1 MAASHLLDERE
12 DDKPS
17 GGYHV
22 MVTIEDRPRPQ
33 ATPTGRTRPSM
44 VTPSGDQVDDKSDNS
59 KPTRLARSFRKA
71 LRKNQ
76 DYIRIIVPK
85 SSGSRLPS
93 EWWKTGIA
101 FIWAGFNL
109 ILTTVMITVVHER
122 VPDKSVSP
130 PLPDKFFDYV
140 PRVEWAF
147 SVTEVNGMI
156 LVALWFIQWLF
167 LKHRPRP
174 QATPTGRTR
183 PSMVTPSGDQVDD
196 KSDNSKPTRLARS
209 FRKALRKNQD
219 YIRIIVPKSSGS
231 RLPSEWWKTGIAFI
245 WAGFNLILT
254 TVMIT
259 VVHERVPDKSVSP
272 PLPDKFFDYV
282 PRVEWAFSVT
292 EVNGM
297 ILVALWFIQWLFL
310 KHSSLYGDSHS
321 KIERVL
327 QLVSGGGLSITGSH
341 LMCGDFLYSGH
352 TVMLTLTFLFIQE
365 YSPRSLLWR
374 CYHVICWL
382 LSAVGVVCILIAH
395 EHYSVDVVV
404 AYFIT
409 SRLFYWYHT
418 IANNQAL
425 RGSPHNYLNRMWWSR
440 VFSFLEKNVKT
451 TVPCTFSWPLSLPS
465 ACFKNPCMSYSIVQ
479 SARDE

>member
-12 DDKPS
+12 DDRPN

-22 MVTIEDRPRPQ
+22 MVTMDD
-33 ATPTGRTRPSM
+33 RTRPSM
-44 VTPSGDQVDDKSDNS
+44 ATASGDQADDKPDSS
-59 KPTRLARSFRKA
+59 KPARLVRGFRKA

-76 DYIRIIVPK
+76 DYVRITIPK
-85 SSGSRLPS
+85 SSSSHLPS

-109 ILTTVMITVVHER
+109 VLTTVMITVVHER
-122 VPDKSVSP
+122 VPDKSISP

-167 LKHRPRP
+167 LKHR
-174 QATPTGRTR
+174 AIVGRRFFFLQGMLYLYRMVTMYVTTLPV
-183 PSMVTPSGDQVDD
+183 PSMHMTC
-196 KSDNSKPTRLARS
+196 A
-209 FRKALRKNQD
+209 
-219 YIRIIVPKSSGS
+219 PK
-231 RLPSEWWKTGIAFI
+231 
-245 WAGFNLILT
+245 
-254 TVMIT
+254 
-259 VVHERVPDKSVSP
+259 
-272 PLPDKFFDYV
+272 
-282 PRVEWAFSVT
+282 
-292 EVNGM
+292 
-297 ILVALWFIQWLFL
+297 
-310 KHSSLYGDSHS
+310 LYSDSHG
-321 KIERVL
+321 KIKRVL

-352 TVMLTLTFLFIQE
+352 TVMLTSPSSSFRNVN
-365 YSPRSLLWR
+365 SPRSRLWR
-374 CYHVICWL
+374 CYHALCWL
-382 LSAVGVVCILIAH
+382 LSAVGVVFILMAH

-418 IANNQAL
+418 MANNQAL
-425 RGSPHNYLNRMWWSR
+425 RDSPHNYLSRTWWNH
-440 VFSFLEKNVKT
+440 VFNFLEKNVKT

-465 ACFKNPCMSYSIVQ
+465 ACFKNPCKSYSIVQ

>member
-1 MAASHLLDERE
+1 MAASQLLDEQ
-12 DDKPS
+12 DDVDN
-17 GGYHV
+17 GDFHV
-22 MVTIEDRPRPQ
+22 MVMVEDRTCPQ
-33 ATPTGRTRPSM
+33 IGRTHPSPD
-44 VTPSGDQVDDKSDNS
+44 TPSSGQVADKPIDS
-59 KPTRLARSFRKA
+59 KPKRLARGFRKA

-76 DYIRIIVPK
+76 DYIRIAIPK
-85 SSGSRLPS
+85 SSISQLPS

-109 ILTTVMITVVHER
+109 ILTTVMITIIHER

-140 PRVEWAF
+140 PRMEWAF

-167 LKHRPRP
+167 LKHR
-174 QATPTGRTR
+174 AIVGRRFFFLQGMLYLYRMVTMYITTLPV
-183 PSMVTPSGDQVDD
+183 PSMHMDC
-196 KSDNSKPTRLARS
+196 A
-209 FRKALRKNQD
+209 
-219 YIRIIVPKSSGS
+219 PK
-231 RLPSEWWKTGIAFI
+231 
-245 WAGFNLILT
+245 
-254 TVMIT
+254 
-259 VVHERVPDKSVSP
+259 
-272 PLPDKFFDYV
+272 
-282 PRVEWAFSVT
+282 
-292 EVNGM
+292 
-297 ILVALWFIQWLFL
+297 
-310 KHSSLYGDSHS
+310 LYGDSHG
-321 KIERVL
+321 KIKRVL

-365 YSPRSLLWR
+365 YSPRSLFWR

-418 IANNQAL
+418 MANNQAL
-425 RGSPHNYLNRMWWSR
+425 RGSPHNYLNRTWWNL
-440 VFSFLEKNVKT
+440 VFNFLEKNIKT
-451 TVPCTFSWPLSLPS
+451 TVPCTFSWPVTLPS
-465 ACFKNPCMSYSIVQ
+465 ACFKNPCKSYSKVQ
-479 SARDE
+479 STRDE

>member
-12 DDKPS
+12 DDGPN

-22 MVTIEDRPRPQ
+22 TVTIENRPRPQ
-33 ATPTGRTRPSM
+33 ATPTGRTRPSALA
-44 VTPSGDQVDDKSDNS
+44 SSRDEVDLQSERS
-59 KPTRLARSFRKA
+59 KPARLVRGFRKA

-76 DYIRIIVPK
+76 DYVRIAVPE

-93 EWWKTGIA
+93 EWWKTGVA

-109 ILTTVMITVVHER
+109 VLTTVMITVVHER

-140 PRVEWAF
+140 PRMEWAF

-156 LVALWFIQWLF
+156 LVALWFVQWLF
-167 LKHRPRP
+167 LKHR
-174 QATPTGRTR
+174 AIVGRRFFFLQGTLYMYR
-183 PSMVTPSGDQVDD
+183 MVTMYITTLPVPSMHMDC
-196 KSDNSKPTRLARS
+196 A
-209 FRKALRKNQD
+209 
-219 YIRIIVPKSSGS
+219 PK
-231 RLPSEWWKTGIAFI
+231 
-245 WAGFNLILT
+245 
-254 TVMIT
+254 
-259 VVHERVPDKSVSP
+259 
-272 PLPDKFFDYV
+272 
-282 PRVEWAFSVT
+282 
-292 EVNGM
+292 
-297 ILVALWFIQWLFL
+297 
-310 KHSSLYGDSHS
+310 LYGDSHG
-321 KIERVL
+321 KMKRVL

-365 YSPRSLLWR
+365 YSPRSRLWR
-374 CYHVICWL
+374 CYHALCWL
-382 LSAVGVVCILIAH
+382 LSAVGVVCILVAH

-418 IANNQAL
+418 MANNQAL
-425 RGSPHNYLNRMWWSR
+425 RGSPRNYLSRTWWSHA
-440 VFSFLEKNVKT
+440 FHFLEKNVKT
-451 TVPCTFSWPLSLPS
+451 PVPCTFSWPLAFPA
-465 ACFKNPCMSYSIVQ
+465 ACFKNPCKSYSMVQ

>member
-12 DDKPS
+12 DDRPS

-44 VTPSGDQVDDKSDNS
+44 VTPSGDQVDDKSDDS

-76 DYIRIIVPK
+76 DYVRIIVPK

-109 ILTTVMITVVHER
+109 VLTTVMITVVHER

-167 LKHRPRP
+167 LKHR
-174 QATPTGRTR
+174 AIVGRRFFFLQGMLYLYRMVTMYITTLPV
-183 PSMVTPSGDQVDD
+183 PSMHMDC
-196 KSDNSKPTRLARS
+196 A
-209 FRKALRKNQD
+209 
-219 YIRIIVPKSSGS
+219 PK
-231 RLPSEWWKTGIAFI
+231 
-245 WAGFNLILT
+245 
-254 TVMIT
+254 
-259 VVHERVPDKSVSP
+259 
-272 PLPDKFFDYV
+272 
-282 PRVEWAFSVT
+282 
-292 EVNGM
+292 
-297 ILVALWFIQWLFL
+297 
-310 KHSSLYGDSHS
+310 LYGDSHG

-465 ACFKNPCMSYSIVQ
+465 ACFKNPCKSYSIVQ

>member
-12 DDKPS
+12 DDGPN

-22 MVTIEDRPRPQ
+22 MVTIEDRRRPQ
-33 ATPTGRTRPSM
+33 TTPTGRPHPSSVM
-44 VTPSGDQVDDKSDNS
+44 SSGDQVDDKPDDS
-59 KPTRLARSFRKA
+59 KPTRFSRGFRKA

-76 DYIRIIVPK
+76 DYIRIPVPR
-85 SSGSRLPS
+85 SSRSRLPS

-101 FIWAGFNL
+101 FIWAAFNL
-109 ILTTVMITVVHER
+109 VLTTVMITVVHER

-167 LKHRPRP
+167 LKHR
-174 QATPTGRTR
+174 AIVGRRFFFLQGMLYMYRMVTMYVTTLPV
-183 PSMVTPSGDQVDD
+183 PSMHMHC
-196 KSDNSKPTRLARS
+196 A
-209 FRKALRKNQD
+209 
-219 YIRIIVPKSSGS
+219 PK
-231 RLPSEWWKTGIAFI
+231 
-245 WAGFNLILT
+245 
-254 TVMIT
+254 
-259 VVHERVPDKSVSP
+259 
-272 PLPDKFFDYV
+272 
-282 PRVEWAFSVT
+282 
-292 EVNGM
+292 
-297 ILVALWFIQWLFL
+297 
-310 KHSSLYGDSHS
+310 LYSDSHG
-321 KIERVL
+321 KIKRVL

-374 CYHVICWL
+374 CYHVICWF
-382 LSAVGVVCILIAH
+382 LSAVGVLFILMAH
-395 EHYSVDVVV
+395 EHYSLDVVV

-418 IANNQAL
+418 MANQQAL
-425 RGSPHNYLNRMWWSR
+425 RGSPHNHLNRIWWSR
-440 VFSFLEKNVKT
+440 VFNFLEKNVKT

-465 ACFKNPCMSYSIVQ
+465 VCFKNPCKSYSIVQ

>member
-167 LKHRPRP
+167 LKH
-174 QATPTGRTR
+174 
-183 PSMVTPSGDQVDD
+183 S
-196 KSDNSKPTRLARS
+196 
-209 FRKALRKNQD
+209 
-219 YIRIIVPKSSGS
+219 
-231 RLPSEWWKTGIAFI
+231 
-245 WAGFNLILT
+245 
-254 TVMIT
+254 
-259 VVHERVPDKSVSP
+259 
-272 PLPDKFFDYV
+272 
-282 PRVEWAFSVT
+282 AFS
-292 EVNGM
+292 
-297 ILVALWFIQWLFL
+297 I
-310 KHSSLYGDSHS
+310 SLYGDSHS

>member
-12 DDKPS
+12 DDRPN

-22 MVTIEDRPRPQ
+22 MVMIEDRPRPQ
-33 ATPTGRTRPSM
+33 ATPTGQTRPSM
-44 VTPSGDQVDDKSDNS
+44 ATPSGDQVDNKSDDS
-59 KPTRLARSFRKA
+59 KSRRLARSLRKA
-71 LRKNQ
+71 LRKKQ
-76 DYIRIIVPK
+76 DYVRIIGLK
-85 SSGSRLPS
+85 SSGPQLPS

-109 ILTTVMITVVHER
+109 VLTTVMITVVHER

-147 SVTEVNGMI
+147 SVTEVNGII

-167 LKHRPRP
+167 LKHR
-174 QATPTGRTR
+174 AIVGRRFFFLQGMLYLYRMVTMYITTLPV
-183 PSMVTPSGDQVDD
+183 PSMHMDC
-196 KSDNSKPTRLARS
+196 A
-209 FRKALRKNQD
+209 
-219 YIRIIVPKSSGS
+219 PK
-231 RLPSEWWKTGIAFI
+231 
-245 WAGFNLILT
+245 
-254 TVMIT
+254 
-259 VVHERVPDKSVSP
+259 
-272 PLPDKFFDYV
+272 
-282 PRVEWAFSVT
+282 
-292 EVNGM
+292 
-297 ILVALWFIQWLFL
+297 
-310 KHSSLYGDSHS
+310 LYGDSHG
-321 KIERVL
+321 KIKRVL

-365 YSPRSLLWR
+365 YSPRSLMWR
-374 CYHVICWL
+374 CYLVICWL
-382 LSAVGVVCILIAH
+382 LSAVGVVCILVAH

-418 IANNQAL
+418 MANNQAL
-425 RGSPHNYLNRMWWSR
+425 RGSPHNYLNRTWWSR
-440 VFSFLEKNVKT
+440 VFDFLEKNVKT

-465 ACFKNPCMSYSIVQ
+465 PCFENPCKSYSMVQ

>member
-1 MAASHLLDERE
+1 MAASHLLDEQE
-12 DDKPS
+12 DDRPN

-33 ATPTGRTRPSM
+33 DTPTGRTHPSM
-44 VTPSGDQVDDKSDNS
+44 VTSSGDQVDKSDDS
-59 KPTRLARSFRKA
+59 KQTRLARSFRKA

-76 DYIRIIVPK
+76 DYVCITVPK

-109 ILTTVMITVVHER
+109 VLTTVMITVVHER

-167 LKHRPRP
+167 LKHR
-174 QATPTGRTR
+174 AIVGRRFFFLQGLLYLYRMVTMYITTLPV
-183 PSMVTPSGDQVDD
+183 PSMHMEC
-196 KSDNSKPTRLARS
+196 A
-209 FRKALRKNQD
+209 
-219 YIRIIVPKSSGS
+219 PK
-231 RLPSEWWKTGIAFI
+231 
-245 WAGFNLILT
+245 
-254 TVMIT
+254 
-259 VVHERVPDKSVSP
+259 
-272 PLPDKFFDYV
+272 
-282 PRVEWAFSVT
+282 
-292 EVNGM
+292 
-297 ILVALWFIQWLFL
+297 
-310 KHSSLYGDSHS
+310 LYGDSHS
-321 KIERVL
+321 KISRVY

-365 YSPRSLLWR
+365 YSPRSWLWR
-374 CYHVICWL
+374 CYHAMCWL

-395 EHYSVDVVV
+395 EHYSIDVVV

-418 IANNQAL
+418 MANNQAL
-425 RGSPHNYLNRMWWSR
+425 RGSPHNYLNRTWWNH
-440 VFSFLEKNVKT
+440 VFNFLEKNVKT
-451 TVPCTFSWPLSLPS
+451 TVPCMFSCPLSLLS
-465 ACFKNPCMSYSIVQ
+465 ACFKNPCKSYSIVQ

>member
-1 MAASHLLDERE
+1 MSVCHRFQGVSNTHIHTETPVLVWRELNKHTHTHSH
-12 DDKPS
+12 
-17 GGYHV
+17 
-22 MVTIEDRPRPQ
+22 DRPRPQ
-33 ATPTGRTRPSM
+33 TTPTGRPHPSP
-44 VTPSGDQVDDKSDNS
+44 VTPSGGQVDDKPDDSQ
-59 KPTRLARSFRKA
+59 PTRLARA

-76 DYIRIIVPK
+76 DYIRIPVPR

-109 ILTTVMITVVHER
+109 VLTTVMITVVHER
-122 VPDKSVSP
+122 VPDMPVRP

-167 LKHRPRP
+167 LKHR
-174 QATPTGRTR
+174 AIVGRRFFFLQGMLYLYRMVTMYITTLPV
-183 PSMVTPSGDQVDD
+183 PSMHMHC
-196 KSDNSKPTRLARS
+196 A
-209 FRKALRKNQD
+209 
-219 YIRIIVPKSSGS
+219 PK
-231 RLPSEWWKTGIAFI
+231 
-245 WAGFNLILT
+245 
-254 TVMIT
+254 
-259 VVHERVPDKSVSP
+259 
-272 PLPDKFFDYV
+272 
-282 PRVEWAFSVT
+282 
-292 EVNGM
+292 
-297 ILVALWFIQWLFL
+297 
-310 KHSSLYGDSHS
+310 LYGDSHG

-327 QLVSGGGLSITGSH
+327 QLVSGAGLSITASH

-382 LSAVGVVCILIAH
+382 LSAVGVVCILMAH

-418 IANNQAL
+418 IANNQ
-425 RGSPHNYLNRMWWSR
+425 
-440 VFSFLEKNVKT
+440 VKIFLMNSKSSL
-451 TVPCTFSWPLSLPS
+451 TFL
-465 ACFKNPCMSYSIVQ
+465 
-479 SARDE
+479 

>member
-12 DDKPS
+12 DDRPS

-44 VTPSGDQVDDKSDNS
+44 VTPSGDQVDDKSDDS
-59 KPTRLARSFRKA
+59 TPTRLARSFRKA

-76 DYIRIIVPK
+76 DYVRIIVPK

-109 ILTTVMITVVHER
+109 VLTTVMITIVHER

-167 LKHRPRP
+167 LKHR
-174 QATPTGRTR
+174 AIVGRRFFFLQGMLYLYRMVTMYITTLPV
-183 PSMVTPSGDQVDD
+183 PSMHMDC
-196 KSDNSKPTRLARS
+196 A
-209 FRKALRKNQD
+209 
-219 YIRIIVPKSSGS
+219 PK
-231 RLPSEWWKTGIAFI
+231 
-245 WAGFNLILT
+245 
-254 TVMIT
+254 
-259 VVHERVPDKSVSP
+259 
-272 PLPDKFFDYV
+272 
-282 PRVEWAFSVT
+282 
-292 EVNGM
+292 
-297 ILVALWFIQWLFL
+297 
-310 KHSSLYGDSHS
+310 LYGDSHG

-465 ACFKNPCMSYSIVQ
+465 SCFKNPCKSYSIVQ